1 MKKRVLSILAAFVIV
16 FSNVAA
22 AGAALKDTDGI
33 IKEKKNTASAKKKLV
48 EWPDGPDPASLSSD
62 SAIVME
68 LSSGLVLYEHKAHKK
83 HYPASITKIMTTLLC
98 LENSSLSETVT
109 YSQEAV
115 YGIEAGS
122 SNMWIAV
129 GEKMTM
135 EQSLYC
141 IMLESANEACLGVA
155 EHIAGSVDKF
165 VDMMNERVE
174 QLGLKGTHFQN
185 PNGLHDDNHY
195 TTAYDMAV
203 ISQEAMKNS
212 IFRKLT
218 GSKTYTVPK
227 TNKND
232 ARAMR
237 NHQQLLYGYDY
248 PQYTYKYCTGGKT
261 GYTSMAGA
269 TLVTFAEKD
278 GMELVCV
285 TMAGKSGKQGEPNEF
300 TDSIKLLNY
309 AFENF
314 RKYTIDN
321 SDEEEEEDSVL
332 FSTYNALFDKDSSP
346 VHMSEDAGVILP
358 KGARLK
364 DAEKTISY
372 NQDVELQEGENVIG
386 TIEYTYNGKMVG
398 QASVIYD
405 KKETQKLDAQ
415 AGDSVSGIIEDL
427 KANETKN
434 AAKKKFSIKKLLP
447 SNWKIKAVQIK
458 SFHLSAKG
466 VRTFIKAAAIIAGVL
481 ILAGAVLFVYKRKR
495 RRGVHFHRRHN
506 RTWESFNKSLADFK
520 LDK

>member
-1 MKKRVLSILAAFVIV
+1 MKKRILSVLAAFAIV
-16 FSNVAA
+16 FSSTAT
-22 AGAALKDTDGI
+22 AGAAISDKNRI
-33 IKEKKNTASAKKKLV
+33 IQETKKSESSQRELA
-48 EWPDGPDPASLSSD
+48 EWPDGPNPRSLSSD
-62 SAIVME
+62 SAVVME
-68 LSSGLVLYEHKAHKK
+68 LSSGLVLYEKKAHKK

-109 YSQEAV
+109 YSEDAV

-122 SNMWIAV
+122 SNIGTMV

-135 EQSLYC
+135 EQSLYG
-141 IMLESANEACLGVA
+141 IMLESANEVCLGVA
-155 EHIAGSVDKF
+155 EHIAGSVDAF
-165 VDMMNERVE
+165 VGMMNKRVR

-185 PNGLHDDNHY
+185 PNGLHHDNHY

-212 IFRKLT
+212 TFRKLT
-218 GSKTYTVPK
+218 GSKTYTMQE
-227 TNKND
+227 TNKYEI
-232 ARAMR
+232 RYMR

-321 SDEEEEEDSVL
+321 LQETTDEGNGL
-332 FSTYNALFDKDSSP
+332 FSTYNALFDRNNSP
-346 VHMSEDAGVILP
+346 VHMSEDASVVLP
-358 KGARLK
+358 KAARFK
-364 DAEKTISY
+364 DAEKTITY
-372 NQDVELQEGENVIG
+372 NQDVELQDGKNIIG
-386 TIEYTYNGKMVG
+386 TIEYTYNGKTAG

-405 KKETQKLDAQ
+405 KKETQKLNTAAD
-415 AGDSVSGIIEDL
+415 DSVTNIIEEL
-427 KANETKN
+427 KSKET
-434 AAKKKFSIKKLLP
+434 KKKFSLKKLLP
-447 SNWKIKAVQIK
+447 SNWKIKPLHVKLI
-458 SFHLSAKG
+458 HLNVSAKN
-466 VRTFIKAAAIIAGVL
+466 VKIILKIAAAIVGVL
-481 ILAGAVLFVYKRKR
+481 ALGGLIFFIYKKKKR
-495 RRGVHFHRRHN
+495 RRGVQFHKKHH

-520 LDK
+520 IDK

>member
-1 MKKRVLSILAAFVIV
+1 MKKRVLSILAALVIV
-16 FSNVAA
+16 FSNVAT
-22 AGAALKDTDGI
+22 AGAARNHTDGM
-33 IKEKKNTASAKKKLV
+33 IKEKKKTASAKGELA
-48 EWPDGPDPASLSSD
+48 EWPKGPNPASLSSD
-62 SAIVME
+62 SAIIME
-68 LSSGLVLYEHKAHKK
+68 LSSGLILYEHKSHKK

-109 YSQEAV
+109 YSEDAV

-155 EHIAGSVDKF
+155 EHISGSVDKF
-165 VDMMNERVE
+165 VDMMNERVG

-185 PNGLHDDNHY
+185 PNGLHHDNHY

-203 ISQEAMKNS
+203 ISREAMKNS
-212 IFRKLT
+212 VFRKLT
-218 GSKTYTVPK
+218 GTKTYTVPR

-232 ARAMR
+232 PRPMR

-261 GYTSMAGA
+261 GFTSVAGA

-285 TMAGKSGKQGEPNEF
+285 TMAGKSGKQGEPNDF

-314 RKYTIDN
+314 RKYEIDN
-321 SDEEEEEDSVL
+321 SGEDLEEGSSL
-332 FSTYNALFDKDSSP
+332 FSTYNALFDRESSP
-346 VHMSEDAGVILP
+346 VHMSEGAGVILP
-358 KGARLK
+358 KGARFK
-364 DAEKTISY
+364 DVQKKVTY
-372 NQDVELQEGENVIG
+372 NRDVALQDGENAIG
-386 TIEYTYNGKMVG
+386 SIEYTYNGKTVG
-398 QASVIYD
+398 KTDVIFD
-405 KKETQKLDAQ
+405 KKEAQKLDAQ
-415 AGDSVSGIIEDL
+415 TGDSVSDLIEDL
-427 KANETKN
+427 KAKETKN
-434 AAKKKFSIKKLLP
+434 AAKKKFSIKKLFP
-447 SNWKIKAVQIK
+447 SNWKIKAIQIK

-466 VRTFIKAAAIIAGVL
+466 VRTFIKIAAVVVGVL
-481 ILAGAVLFVYKRKR
+481 LLAGIVFFIYKKRR

>member
-1 MKKRVLSILAAFVIV
+1 MKKRVLSILTAFVIA

-22 AGAALKDTDGI
+22 AGAALNGTDGM
-33 IKEKKNTASAKKKLV
+33 IKEKKNTASAKKKTA
-48 EWPDGPDPASLSSD
+48 EWPDGPDPSSLSSD

-68 LSSGLVLYEHKAHKK
+68 LSSGLVLYEQKAHKK

-185 PNGLHDDNHY
+185 PNGLHHDNHY

-203 ISQEAMKNS
+203 ISREAMKNS
-212 IFRKLT
+212 TFRKLT
-218 GSKTYTVPK
+218 GSKTYTVPR

-321 SDEEEEEDSVL
+321 SDEEAKEGSGL

-364 DAEKTISY
+364 DAKKTVSY
-372 NQDVELQEGENVIG
+372 NRDVELQEGENVIG

-415 AGDSVSGIIEDL
+415 AGDSVSDIIEDL

-447 SNWKIKAVQIK
+447 SNWKIKAIQIK

-466 VRTFIKAAAIIAGVL
+466 VRTFIKVAAIIVGIL
-481 ILAGAVLFVYKRKR
+481 ILAGAVLFIYKRKR

>member
-1 MKKRVLSILAAFVIV
+1 MKKRVLSILAALVIV

-22 AGAALKDTDGI
+22 AGAALNGTDGM
-33 IKEKKNTASAKKKLV
+33 IKEKKNTASAKKKTA

-185 PNGLHDDNHY
+185 PNGLHHDNHY

-203 ISQEAMKNS
+203 ISREAMKNS

-218 GSKTYTVPK
+218 GSKTYIVPK

-232 ARAMR
+232 ARPMR

-321 SDEEEEEDSVL
+321 SDEEAEEGSGL

-364 DAEKTISY
+364 DAKKTVSY
-372 NQDVELQEGENVIG
+372 NRDVELQEGENVIG

-415 AGDSVSGIIEDL
+415 AGDSVSDIIEDL

-447 SNWKIKAVQIK
+447 SNWKIKAIQIK

-466 VRTFIKAAAIIAGVL
+466 VRTFIKAAAIIVGIL
-481 ILAGAVLFVYKRKR
+481 IVAGAVFFIYKRKR

>member
-1 MKKRVLSILAAFVIV
+1 MKKRVLSILTAFVIA

-22 AGAALKDTDGI
+22 AGAALNGTDGM
-33 IKEKKNTASAKKKLV
+33 IKEKKNTASAKKKTA

-185 PNGLHDDNHY
+185 PNGLHHDNHY

-203 ISQEAMKNS
+203 ISREAMKNS

-232 ARAMR
+232 ARPMR

-321 SDEEEEEDSVL
+321 SDEEAEEGSGL
-332 FSTYNALFDKDSSP
+332 FSAYNALFDKDSSP

-364 DAEKTISY
+364 DAKKTVSY
-372 NQDVELQEGENVIG
+372 NRGVELQEGENVIG

-415 AGDSVSGIIEDL
+415 AGDSVSDIIEDL

-447 SNWKIKAVQIK
+447 SNWKIKAIQIK

-466 VRTFIKAAAIIAGVL
+466 VRTFIKAAAIIAGIL
-481 ILAGAVLFVYKRKR
+481 IVAGAVFFIYKRKR